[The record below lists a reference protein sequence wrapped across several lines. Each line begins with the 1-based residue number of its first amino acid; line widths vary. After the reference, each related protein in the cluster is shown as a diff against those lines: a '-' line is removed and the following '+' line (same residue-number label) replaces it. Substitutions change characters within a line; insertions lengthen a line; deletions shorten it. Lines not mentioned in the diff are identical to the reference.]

1 MRRTVRTAS
10 EWTLNGVVYRT
21 EAQYLQRLAFDARC
35 DARKVRL
42 MAKIEAERGGYW
54 EDEE

>member
-1 MRRTVRTAS
+1 MRTAS
-10 EWTLNGVVYRT
+10 EWTLNGVLYQS
-21 EAQYLQRLAFDARC
+21 EAHICSRRRLMRGC